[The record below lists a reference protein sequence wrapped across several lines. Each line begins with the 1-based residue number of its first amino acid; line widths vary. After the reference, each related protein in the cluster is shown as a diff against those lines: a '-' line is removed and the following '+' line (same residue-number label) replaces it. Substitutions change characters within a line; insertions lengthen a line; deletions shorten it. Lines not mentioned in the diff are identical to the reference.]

1 MRWLSYRRLWM
12 LAGFVAAGAGDWFLA
27 IKGAPRA
34 SAEFLYGVLCFSLAQ
49 ACWAAGQLREA
60 RPDWRM
66 ALALA
71 IPLCLFS
78 VVRVAPVLPPAT
90 GVAVCAYAVLTA
102 CAFSLAYATR
112 RVFYAWGIGLLCF
125 SDVMIGFGLL
135 RMPGCH
141 ALVGPTYMAAE
152 ACLLASFFLPCDPGR
167 GKPRPTLAEPCF
179 DPSRRNAW
187 SAAVLCG
194 TAAFLLFL
202 LAAICFPGGGYNPLM
217 RMLSALGRTVVRGVA
232 YPWCHYL
239 FMLGL
244 ALAAVATARMWGYL
258 ARQGKGARR
267 TLLEWGATLNV
278 AGLCTIM
285 LVPENENMFFHNVGC
300 HLAAIGGAGVLFA
313 CDKPG
318 QDRVWTFVLL
328 GVVAFFCLFLVL
340 HAAKVVP
347 FAPWVTATQ
356 KVLIVSFALWVGCL
370 ARRHRARAL
379 RLRHKLTVSFLV
391 AVMAAGVV
399 SQSRQE
405 GVLPISGDVSSRKI
419 LLPDG
424 GSPLADDERAAL
436 RWLERVTG
444 PLPAAE
450 EKEWWNIG
458 GSQHGLLAKRYHIAF
473 CGYAAAARGARG
485 GEAERAAAAR
495 IIENCIA
502 RYLRREVWAYSRSYW
517 RLQPWEP
524 DPCHRENV
532 MYTGHLLQLLAL
544 YETFTGDTRYWTEGW
559 EFVWSER
566 PFESSTVGKL
576 MNVTVKQMRD
586 GPTGGVTC
594 EPGLTFF
601 PCNNHPHFALALF
614 SRLGHGNWSR
624 DAHRWERWALDHY
637 ARPLFGGGALN
648 LVYHARSN
656 LMFPR
661 GHNGLDGWSLLWYE
675 PWASDRRMTLALWQE
690 ASARIDWATLE
701 ASAGPIGDFHPCLN
715 PAPVPAVATASFLA
729 AAARA
734 CDDPET
740 AARLD
745 GLCDRALVRRNGML
759 YLDTLRDWRIGATAN
774 RIISLS
780 EANGFRFRDL
790 LEQGARFSAKPKP

>member
-1 MRWLSYRRLWM
+1 MNDPTRPQ
-12 LAGFVAAGAGDWFLA
+12 
-27 IKGAPRA
+27 PR
-34 SAEFLYGVLCFSLAQ
+34 C
-49 ACWAAGQLREA
+49 
-60 RPDWRM
+60 
-66 ALALA
+66 
-71 IPLCLFS
+71 
-78 VVRVAPVLPPAT
+78 
-90 GVAVCAYAVLTA
+90 
-102 CAFSLAYATR
+102 
-112 RVFYAWGIGLLCF
+112 
-125 SDVMIGFGLL
+125 FGLL
-135 RMPGCH
+135 
-141 ALVGPTYMAAE
+141 LNAAM
-152 ACLLASFFLPCDPGR
+152 CFGGLAF
-167 GKPRPTLAEPCF
+167 
-179 DPSRRNAW
+179 
-187 SAAVLCG
+187 
-194 TAAFLLFL
+194 AAFLL
-202 LAAICFPGGGYNPLM
+202 AALSWPGGGYNPLT
-217 RMLSALGRTVVRGVA
+217 RMLSALGRTMVRGVER
-232 YPWCHYL
+232 PWCHFL
-239 FMLGL
+239 FMAAMIFAALGVV
-244 ALAAVATARMWGYL
+244 AAFAPDLRQMCGWRRCAARWGL
-258 ARQGKGARR
+258 V
-267 TLLEWGATLNV
+267 LNV
-278 AGLCTIM
+278 AGLVTIA
-285 LVPENENMFFHNVGC
+285 LVPENTTMIGHNAGC
-300 HLAAIGGAGVLFA
+300 WIATLGGILLLAAH
-313 CDKPG
+313 DKPG
-318 QDRVWTFVLL
+318 RDRIWTLIL
-328 GVVAFFCLFLVL
+328 AAVAAAFGTAVAL
-340 HAAKVVP
+340 HAIHVSP
-347 FAPWVTATQ
+347 FVPWVTSLQ
-356 KVLIVSFALWVGCL
+356 KAVIVVFAIWTLDCAL
-370 ARRHRARAL
+370 SRARSCGKVRDAMRPYTWAL
-379 RLRHKLTVSFLV
+379 LTFLLALVGFRAILSVPGGPPKLPPDTAAPRSPEN
-391 AVMAAGVV
+391 MAAVPF
-399 SQSRQE
+399 S
-405 GVLPISGDVSSRKI
+405 
-419 LLPDG
+419 
-424 GSPLADDERAAL
+424 DDERAAL
-436 RWLERVTG
+436 AWLDHVTG
-444 PLPAAE
+444 PLSPE
-450 EKEWWNIG
+450 EERDWWDVG
-458 GSQHGLLAKRYHIAF
+458 GHQFGLASKRYHIAF
-473 CGYAAAARGARG
+473 CGYAAAALGARG
-485 GEAERAAAAR
+485 GEEERAAAAR

-502 RYLRREVWAYSRSYW
+502 RYLRREVWAYARSYW

-524 DPCHRENV
+524 DPCQRENV

-566 PFESSTVGKL
+566 RFASYTVGKL
-576 MNVTVKQMRD
+576 INVTVKQMRD

-624 DAHRWERWALDHY
+624 DAHRWERWALEHY

-701 ASAGPIGDFHPCLN
+701 APAGPIGDFHPCLN

>member
-1 MRWLSYRRLWM
+1 MRAWFTYRRLVM
-12 LAGFVAAGAGDWFLA
+12 LAGFLAAGTGDFFLVV
-27 IKGAPRA
+27 RNA
-34 SAEFLYGVLCFSLAQ
+34 SRGSADFLCGVISFSLAQ
-49 ACWAAGQLREA
+49 VFWMAAQAREA
-60 RPDWRM
+60 RPNLRISV
-66 ALALA
+66 ALGVPLA
-71 IPLCLFS
+71 IFAS
-78 VVRVAPVLPPAT
+78 VRLMPVLPLAT
-90 GVAVCAYAVLTA
+90 GLAVWAYSILTA
-102 CAFSLAYATR
+102 VSFSVAYGTR
-112 RVFYAWGIGLLCF
+112 RLFYAWGIGLLLF
-125 SDVMIGFGLL
+125 SDLMIGGALL
-135 RMPGCH
+135 RMPGCGM
-141 ALVGPTYMAAE
+141 LSGPVY
-152 ACLLASFFLPCDPGR
+152 LLAEVCLWISFLA
-167 GKPRPTLAEPCF
+167 PRERRF
-179 DPSRRNAW
+179 DPSRRDVW
-187 SAAVLCG
+187 PTAVLFG
-194 TAAFLLFL
+194 TAAFASFL
-202 LAAICFPGGGYNPLM
+202 LAAISFPGGGYNPFM

-391 AVMAAGVV
+391 AVMAAGVF

-473 CGYAAAARGARG
+473 CGYAAAALGLRGDPDARK
-485 GEAERAAAAR
+485 AAGR
-495 IIENCIA
+495 ILGNCIG
-502 RYLRREVWAYSRSYW
+502 RYLARDVWAYSMSKNYW
-517 RLQPWEP
+517 GRKPWAP
-524 DPCHRENV
+524 DPCYRENV

-544 YETFTGDTRYWTEGW
+544 YETFTGDTRYWKKGFD
-559 EFVWSER
+559 FVWDKKR
-566 PFESSTVGKL
+566 RVHYDVKKL
-576 MNVTVKQMRD
+576 IDVTVWQMRN
-586 GPTGGVTC
+586 GPNGGVTC
-594 EPGLTFF
+594 EPNLMFF
-601 PCNNHPHFALALF
+601 PCNNHPHIALALF
-614 SRLGHGNWSR
+614 SRLGHGSWAK
-624 DAHRWERWALDHY
+624 DARRWEKWALEHY
-637 ARPLFGGGALN
+637 MGPLFGGGALN
-648 LVYHARSN
+648 IVYEVRSGI
-656 LMFPR
+656 FYPR

-675 PWASDRRMTLALWQE
+675 PWAEDRGAALAIWQKAAE
-690 ASARIDWATLE
+690 KIDWEKIEHGPDARKGGFSCCDPADVPPV
-701 ASAGPIGDFHPCLN
+701 AS
-715 PAPVPAVATASFLA
+715 ASFLA

-734 CDDPET
+734 CDDPAT
-740 AARLD
+740 AERLESIMAPR
-745 GLCDRALVRRNGML
+745 LARRNGEI
-759 YLDTLRDWRIGATAN
+759 YLDVGREWRIGATAN
-774 RIISLS
+774 WIISRA
-780 EANGFRFRDL
+780 EANGACFRNLVTR
-790 LEQGARFSAKPKP
+790 GSR